1 MNINK
6 FVKPLYVYLFMTTM
20 TLCSMDTS
28 KLTELAWQ
36 QAFDGNNSSAL
47 AHFVQ
52 AADKGS
58 LEASQFLIYNYGKEA
73 LIDTPDQEKAQY
85 FAHKIEI
92 AKEVAK
98 NDAKRTNRYFS
109 DFDFTYDAKNDVD
122 AKIEKLKALRFA
134 KDNVWYQQ
142 VLDELNNSPSSSSSC
157 DQYPL
162 PEDSAIA
169 LLKKQKY
176 ETPDKAKILNRVN
189 LFNQAMDAV
198 KSQQTIEKM
207 LRNLSLLLP
216 SSHHEIIDHS
226 LGNPMLQTICNIPVA
241 MLKTIRNISLEFEE
255 ELHRKHNEGVA
266 NYPLFKNILHS
277 LTSEATHGYYYRGN
291 RHNKSAIVD
300 TVVATYPVYAL
311 IDQQEVTQAI
321 TKLLDGDIDCHN
333 GIDHDF
339 LKLLALLPH
348 DALDEYVTTTL
359 QKKSVNSITTTLQA
373 KYLPRVIEALC
384 ENPEAAQKF
393 NGTSLAL
400 ETLAQTLLHPDAENI
415 DTKSLASLLKHGDH
429 LFYQTH
435 LGEII
440 AVLPQFLE
448 KSPYNYDVLIRMMTQ
463 QNAPALQEAALQSL
477 LACSDLDWQIY
488 ILKDLLKN
496 EALNTDQGQ
505 SLYPKMNS
513 VYQEKKSIKP
523 LQFLWM
529 YLKDDPTHRMFLYD
543 SMIQYFN
550 LSHAVDSMN
559 SSIESIPK
567 FFNKILKFA
576 REQATLPHEQFLE
589 TLRVAHQTDLAS
601 IIDPDFLNSE
611 KDRIILDDQLPFEQ
625 RAICLDQ
632 RLVKITSSSEVIDL
646 FQKIYQNVTDEEFKT
661 YAHNILVTIKV
672 DSSSFEVCKAKKI
685 IRDMDKKYDIRHY
698 CPEIVDK
705 CGGGSLSN
713 YSRNRYDKNM
723 PTDHLSLDDKLR
735 NLRADSNGLLYGSR
749 YDCRGNNKHLFCAID
764 GKSAD
769 TVWEIPT
776 TLSDLRAFRFTIADE
791 IIFTIENSYIAAY
804 NKATGVK
811 IGGITLTHQIPAT
824 ESENEFPISFFAADT
839 TGIIYIVQKNKM
851 ISSFNPQI
859 NEETVIEAD
868 TQGRNYFVSGET
880 FGYVNHYW
888 DHERSENSIVLY
900 PKNKPQHIIKMHI
913 QEKYI
918 STIVMAA
925 QAHNSQI
932 LYVDTNNDNNYEL
945 ISFDTDTLTEKWRF
959 PLSHELRT
967 RPCVSHDGQQ
977 IFMRTQDD
985 KIIAIQNDGDT
996 IQFLWDFKI
1005 PNNGYSD
1012 NKCLA
1017 LNAQSTILFYLD
1029 HAHKKL
1035 YKIDAITGTIISTT
1049 PDVHGQYLIGV
1060 SPEGLP
1066 YIFDGRY

>member
-1 MNINK
+1 
-6 FVKPLYVYLFMTTM
+6 
-20 TLCSMDTS
+20 
-28 KLTELAWQ
+28 
-36 QAFDGNNSSAL
+36 
-47 AHFVQ
+47 HFVQ
-52 AADKGS
+52 AADEGS
-58 LEASQFLIYNYGKEA
+58 LEASQFLVYNYGKES
-73 LIDTPDQEKAQY
+73 LIDAPDEQKAQH
-85 FAHKIEI
+85 FAHKIET
-92 AKEVAK
+92 AKGIAK
-98 NDAKRTNRYFS
+98 NDAKKTNRYFS
-109 DFDFTYDAKNDVD
+109 NFDFTYDAKNNVD
-122 AKIEKLKALRFA
+122 AKVKKLKALRFA

-142 VLDELNNSPSSSSSC
+142 VLDELHSSPSSSSYC

-162 PEDSAIA
+162 PEDSALT
-169 LLKKQKY
+169 LLKKTKY
-176 ETPDKAKILNRVN
+176 ETPDKTKILGRVH
-189 LFNQAMDAV
+189 LFNQAMNAV
-198 KSQQTIEKM
+198 KSQQTIEIM
-207 LRNLSLLLP
+207 LRNLSCLLP

-226 LGNPMLQTICNIPVA
+226 LGNPMLQTISNIPVA
-241 MLKTIRNISLEFEE
+241 MLKTIHDKSLEFDISTQFKRVFNNLISEDSGRYYFNYHDEE
-255 ELHRKHNEGVA
+255 ISN
-266 NYPLFKNILHS
+266 
-277 LTSEATHGYYYRGN
+277 
-291 RHNKSAIVD
+291 IVD
-300 TVVATYPVYAL
+300 TIVETFPIYAL
-311 IDQQEVTQAI
+311 IDQQKI
-321 TKLLDGDIDCHN
+321 TEKILALLDHDAHCRN

-339 LKLLALLPH
+339 LRLLALLPH

-359 QKKSVNSITTTLQA
+359 QAKSVNSITTKLEA
-373 KYLPRVIEALC
+373 KYLPEVIKALC

-415 DTKSLASLLKHGDH
+415 DTKSLASLLEHGDAH
-429 LFYQTH
+429 FHQTH
-435 LGEII
+435 LDEII

-448 KSPYNYDVLIRMMTQ
+448 KSPHDYRILTRMMAQ

-477 LACSDLDWQIY
+477 LACSDVDWQIY
-488 ILKDLLKN
+488 ILEDLLKN

-513 VYQEKKSIKP
+513 AYQEKKYIKP

-529 YLKDDPTHRMFLYD
+529 YLKDDPTHRVFLYD
-543 SMIQYFN
+543 SMVQYFN
-550 LSHAVDSMN
+550 LSHTIDSADA
-559 SSIESIPK
+559 SIESIPK

-576 REQATLPHEQFLE
+576 REQATLPHEQFSE
-589 TLRVAHQTDLAS
+589 TLRIAHETNLSS

-611 KDRIILDDQLPFEQ
+611 KDGIILDDQLPFEQ

-632 RLVKITSSSEVIDL
+632 RLVKITSSSEAINL
-646 FQKIYQNVTDEEFKT
+646 FDKIYQNVTDEEFKT

-672 DSSSFEVCKAKKI
+672 GSSSFEVCKAKKI
-685 IRDMDKKYDIRHY
+685 IRDLDKKYEVRHY

-723 PTDHLSLDDKLR
+723 PTDHLSLDDKLN

-749 YDCRGNNKHLFCAID
+749 YDCRGNNKDLFCAID

-791 IIFTIENSYIAAY
+791 IIFTIENAYIAGY
-804 NKATGVK
+804 NKATGIK
-811 IGGITLTHQIPAT
+811 IGGATLTHQIPAT
-824 ESENEFPISFFAADT
+824 ESEHEFPISFFAADT
-839 TGIIYIVQKNKM
+839 AGILYIVQKNKM
-851 ISSFNPQI
+851 ISTFNPQT

-868 TQGRNYFVSGET
+868 TKGRNYFVAGET
-880 FGYVNHYW
+880 FGYVNRYW
-888 DHERSENSIVLY
+888 DNDSSENSIVLY
-900 PKNKPQHIIKMHI
+900 PKNKPQHVIKMHI
-913 QEKYI
+913 QEEYI
-918 STIVMAA
+918 STIVMTA

-967 RPCVSHDGQQ
+967 RPCVSHDGQH
-977 IFMRTQDD
+977 IFMRTQDNN
-985 KIIAIQNDGDT
+985 IISLKNDGDT
-996 IQFLWDFKI
+996 VQFLWDFKI
-1005 PNNGYSD
+1005 PNNGYSN

-1017 LNAQSTILFYLD
+1017 LNAQGTILFYLD
-1029 HAHKKL
+1029 DAHKQL
-1035 YKIDAITGTIISTT
+1035 YKIDAITGTILSTT
-1049 PDVHGQYLIGV
+1049 PDVRGQYLIGV